1 MSRGL
6 AAVTGATGFL
16 GQHLVRTLA
25 DAGWRVRILAR
36 RDPISPFWQGVTP
49 EIVIGDLDD
58 AVALRRLCAGADLV
72 VHAAGLI
79 GGRPADLHRVN
90 VEGSRRLAEAAVSGR
105 FLHISSLAAR
115 EPHLSAYAASKRESE
130 DVVRQILAHRAT
142 IVRPPAIYGPGD
154 RETLRLFVLAAS
166 SPMLPVLDPGA
177 RLALVHAEDAAQ
189 QAVFLVNSME
199 NGPFTLCDERPEGYL
214 WSEIMGAAAAVF
226 DRRAR
231 TFRLPKAA
239 LYALAAADGF
249 HADWRRGKAAFT
261 LDKVRELT
269 HPDWGVRPDER
280 ALGTP
285 GPRFD
290 LFSGFRQTVGWYRS
304 RGWL

>member
-16 GQHLVRTLA
+16 GQHLVCALSH
-25 DAGWRVRILAR
+25 AGWGVRILAR

-49 EIVIGDLDD
+49 EVVIGDLGDE
-58 AVALRRLCAGADLV
+58 AALKRLCRGADLV
-72 VHAAGLI
+72 VHSAGLI
-79 GGRPADLHRVN
+79 GGSPRAPERVN
-90 VEGSRRLAEAAVSGR
+90 VEGSRRLAEAATSGR
-105 FLHISSLAAR
+105 VLHISSLAAR
-115 EPHLSAYAASKRESE
+115 EPHLSAYAASKRASE
-130 DVVRQILAHRAT
+130 DVVTQILAHRAT

-154 RETLRLFVLAAS
+154 RETLRLFVLVAS
-166 SPMLPVLDPGA
+166 SPILPVLDPAA
-177 RLALVHAEDAAQ
+177 RLALVHVEDAAR
-189 QAVFLVNSME
+189 QAVFLADSME
-199 NGPFTLCDERPEGYL
+199 SGPFTLCDDRPEGYG
-214 WSEIMGAAAAVF
+214 WPEIMGAAAAVL
-226 DRRAR
+226 DRPAR
-231 TFRLPKAA
+231 TFHLPKAA

-249 HADWRRGKAAFT
+249 QVDWRRGKAAFT
-261 LDKVRELT
+261 LEKVRELT

-290 LFSGFRQTVGWYRS
+290 LLSGFRQTVGWYRS